1 MNNILFIAPHPD
13 DETLGCGGTIFKH
26 KAMNDK
32 ISWLIMTNISPGR
45 GYKAGDVEK
54 RQKEIEATAGKYG
67 FDNVIKL
74 GFPTAGLDT
83 VPHSEVV
90 EAVRSSM
97 DRLRPDTVYVP
108 NRNDVHSDHR
118 VTFDAVI
125 SSAKSFRCP
134 FLRKILMYEVIS
146 DTEFSPPLRDHAFC
160 PNAFSDISEYLDKK
174 LSVMRV
180 YASELGEHPF
190 PRNPENIKALATFR
204 GATAGTRYA
213 EAFMTVKEVW

>member
-1 MNNILFIAPHPD
+1 MNNILFVTPHPD
-13 DETLGCGGTIFKH
+13 DETLGCGGTIFKY

-32 ISWLIMTNISPGR
+32 ISWLIMTNISPGS
-45 GYKAGDVEK
+45 GYKAEDVKK
-54 RQKEIEATAGKYG
+54 RQKEIESTAGKYG

-74 GFPTAGLDT
+74 DFPTAGLDT

-90 EAVRSSM
+90 EAVRSSINK
-97 DRLRPDTVYVP
+97 LRPDTVYVP

-125 SSAKSFRCP
+125 SSAKSFHCP

-146 DTEFSPPLRDHAFC
+146 DTEFSPPLRDRAFC
-160 PNAFSDISEYLDKK
+160 PNTFSDISEYLDKK

-180 YASELGEHPF
+180 YESELGEHPF
-190 PRNPENIKALATFR
+190 PRNPENIRALATFR
-204 GATAGTRYA
+204 GATAGTKYA